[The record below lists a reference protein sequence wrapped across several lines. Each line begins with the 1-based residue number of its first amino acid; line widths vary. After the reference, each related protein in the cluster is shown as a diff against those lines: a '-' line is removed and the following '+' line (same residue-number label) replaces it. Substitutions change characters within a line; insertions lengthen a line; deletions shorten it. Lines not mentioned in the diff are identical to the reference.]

1 MLPYLGDLPH
11 CEINPPRDGEWSE
24 FARAR
29 RLGRHPHVITGPL
42 SVIVSTTSTR
52 HQSNMFLF
60 IKRTLEFGYKE
71 ATFQQVEGLLRG
83 SIKAALTLL
92 GRPLL

>member
-1 MLPYLGDLPH
+1 MVPGA
-11 CEINPPRDGEWSE
+11 I
-24 FARAR
+24 
-29 RLGRHPHVITGPL
+29 VPL
-42 SVIVSTTSTR
+42 LYPSQVKPIHQC